1 MPIRRK
7 REPEVKDQNTQ
18 DEKMLDVN
26 ATMQGTLRFDDP
38 VNLRINGKF
47 EGTLDTKGYLMIGDK
62 ATIKA
67 NITGESISI
76 EGNVNGNIKVTK
88 LLKLGKSARL
98 NGDVETPALSV
109 QEGAVLTGQI
119 RMEGSKS
126 SGRSINSTDMMNIY
140 QLAKYLEVDRGKV
153 SEWVA
158 GGVLPGTKEDDE
170 WMFEKS
176 KIDEWVA
183 QGRIKA

>member
-1 MPIRRK
+1 MAIRRK
-7 REPEVKDQNTQ
+7 RELEVKDQDTQ
-18 DEKMLDVN
+18 DEKILDVN
-26 ATMQGTLRFDDP
+26 ATMQGSLRFDDP
-38 VNLRINGKF
+38 VNLRINGRF
-47 EGTLDTKGYLMIGDK
+47 EGMLDTKGKLMIGEK
-62 ATIKA
+62 ADIKA

-88 LLKLGKSARL
+88 VLKLGKTARL
-98 NGDVETPALSV
+98 NGDVETPALAV

-119 RMEGSKS
+119 RMEAGKS
-126 SGRSINSTDMMNIY
+126 SGWSMKSSDMMTIY

-158 GGVLPGTKEDDE
+158 SGVLPGTKENDE